1 VKKLFGGINLTWKK
15 LVMFSILAGT
25 YTALMAILPITNN
38 TSFADITVSFEVWIL
53 FGILIIMN
61 SKSSKDSA
69 LKCFVFFLI
78 SQPLIYLLQVPFS
91 WQGWGL
97 FKFYRYWFMWTIACL
112 PMGFIGYYMKKNKWW
127 SALILIPMLFFL
139 GNHYRLYLGETLFNF
154 PHHLLSTLFCA
165 ITMIFYPIFI
175 FNDKKPKMIA
185 FIVSILIFVFMS
197 GFTLL
202 NRTVYNTIVLVSDEE
217 TIVFDDSYKVYLDN
231 DKFGSV
237 KIVYDDNLEDYRVDA
252 EFKKA
257 GKTKIV
263 LEDTEGNK
271 TIYDIDIKR
280 DSFDLK
286 KEVK

>member
-1 VKKLFGGINLTWKK
+1 MKKLFGGINLTWKK
-15 LVMFSILAGT
+15 LVVFSIFAGL
-25 YTALMAILPITNN
+25 YAAIMAILPITDH

-53 FGILIIMN
+53 FGILVIMN
-61 SKSSKDSA
+61 SKSAKDSA

-112 PMGFIGYYMKKNKWW
+112 PMGFIGYYMKKDKWW
-127 SALILIPMLFFL
+127 GALILIPMLFFL
-139 GNHYRLYLGETLFNF
+139 GNHYRLYLGETLFYF

-165 ITMIFYPIFI
+165 ITLIIYPIFI

-185 FIVSILIFVFMS
+185 LIVSILIFAFMS

-202 NRTVYNTIVLVSDEE
+202 NRTTYNTIVLASDAE
-217 TIVFDDSYKVYLDN
+217 TIVFDDSFKVYLGN

-257 GKTKIV
+257 GKTKLV

-280 DSFDLK
+280 DSFNLK
-286 KEVK
+286 KVK